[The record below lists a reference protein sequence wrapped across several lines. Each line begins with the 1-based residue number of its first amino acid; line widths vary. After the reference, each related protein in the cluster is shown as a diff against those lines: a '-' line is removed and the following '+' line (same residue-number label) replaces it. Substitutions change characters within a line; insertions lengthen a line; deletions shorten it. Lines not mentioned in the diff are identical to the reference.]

1 MEDGLLP
8 AVRRMILNFK
18 QALTETPEDINFHH
32 GLDGRTDRT
41 QKIEIMIH
49 PNETNP
55 QLPLLGAT
63 TRLAARTDL
72 FSSTSL
78 I

>member
-49 PNETNP
+49 PNETHPNF
-55 QLPLLGAT
+55 LC
-63 TRLAARTDL
+63 LANHPPR
-72 FSSTSL
+72 SPH
-78 I
+78 

>member
-32 GLDGRTDRT
+32 GRTDRT